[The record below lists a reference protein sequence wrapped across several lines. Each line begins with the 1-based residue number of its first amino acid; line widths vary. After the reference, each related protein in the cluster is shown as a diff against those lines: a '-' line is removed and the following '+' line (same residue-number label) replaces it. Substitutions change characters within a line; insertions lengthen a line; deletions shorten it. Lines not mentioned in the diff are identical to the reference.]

1 MRNMEAIAVC
11 NTIGNL
17 QSYVTLS
24 IAAMALNATPSRA
37 PLGVRRYAA
46 RSPASKRVSL
56 QQWQAEETG
65 RTGPSCG
72 RWRGLED
79 VQPLP
84 DTPRDPDE
92 GQRVE
97 PRHRVE
103 FPPFL
108 ADAEAQPVLVLG
120 DEQGAEYPIPQRQ
133 REAEVLAGVLRFD
146 AVVDLVMGGTLDHV
160 GERAAHRQPDV
171 GVAQMKD
178 GQVVDQH
185 HDVHL
190 QQRKFL
196 RAGAEQIDEHTV
208 GRSSRQRDHVER
220 QQILDRMRA
229 KRGEGIEHLGR
240 MMNLVELP

>member
-24 IAAMALNATPSRA
+24 IAAMVLNETPSRA

-56 QQWQAEETG
+56 KQWQAEESG
-65 RTGPSCG
+65 RTGPSC
-72 RWRGLED
+72 RRRRGLED

-92 GQRVE
+92 GKRVE

-108 ADAEAQPVLVLG
+108 ADAEAQPALVLG

-133 REAEVLAGVLRFD
+133 REAEVLAGVPRVD
-146 AVVDLVMGGTLDHV
+146 AVVDL
-160 GERAAHRQPDV
+160 
-171 GVAQMKD
+171 
-178 GQVVDQH
+178 
-185 HDVHL
+185 
-190 QQRKFL
+190 
-196 RAGAEQIDEHTV
+196 
-208 GRSSRQRDHVER
+208 
-220 QQILDRMRA
+220 
-229 KRGEGIEHLGR
+229 
-240 MMNLVELP
+240 